1 MDVSAREAA
10 AHARRLGYQVLTAE
24 QLRATRCLLVL
35 AEPSGQPFAVMV
47 QRRALITAADVQDFA
62 EILFLRRL
70 SRGLLIAV
78 DGGFSNEARRTA
90 RELSHVTMALT
101 TELPP
106 ANALAATGLNPAVD
120 LGVML

>member
-10 AHARRLGYQVLTAE
+10 AHARRLGYQVITAE

-47 QRRALITAADVQDFA
+47 QRRTLITAADVQDFA

-90 RELSHVTMALT
+90 KELGHVTMALT

-120 LGVML
+120 WG